1 MAKLPY
7 RLDAFAKREDDP
19 LRPFSL
25 EISEPEPH
33 PEFGYQC
40 VIDCPLIR
48 EKKFTL
54 FGHEP
59 LFTAELCVQFVK
71 RLLQFSETEVVD
83 ENGHLV
89 EFPSFDDLP
98 DVPYWEYG
106 DNGDREPDG
115 MAICI
120 KDVDSGKQFLLL
132 DDVELSPGHGPGLS
146 KDRSLFSAVEIGDY
160 ISEKT
165 YANIGWSIVTRLKI
179 RRASRSQK
187 KS

>member
-1 MAKLPY
+1 MTKLPF
-7 RLDAFAKREDDP
+7 RLEALAKRENNP
-19 LRPFSL
+19 LRPFFL

-48 EKKFTL
+48 NKKFTL

-59 LFTAELCVQFVK
+59 LFTAELCVQFIK
-71 RLLQFSETEVVD
+71 RLLQFSGTEVVD

-98 DVPYWEYG
+98 DVPDWEYG
-106 DNGDREPDG
+106 DNGAREPDG
-115 MAICI
+115 MAISM
-120 KDVDSGKQFLLL
+120 KDVDSGKQFLLM
-132 DDVELSPGHGPGLS
+132 DDIELSPRHGPDSS
-146 KDRSLFSAVEIGDY
+146 KDLSLFSAVEVGGD

-187 KS
+187 KT

>member
-25 EISEPEPH
+25 AISEPELH

-54 FGHEP
+54 FGDEP

-89 EFPSFDDLP
+89 EFPSFDVPRDAEPITLEQTLRIEDGTDGLP
-98 DVPYWEYG
+98 
-106 DNGDREPDG
+106 
-115 MAICI
+115 
-120 KDVDSGKQFLLL
+120 L
-132 DDVELSPGHGPGLS
+132 DINESLGRAGP
-146 KDRSLFSAVEIGDY
+146 
-160 ISEKT
+160 
-165 YANIGWSIVTRLKI
+165 
-179 RRASRSQK
+179 
-187 KS
+187 